1 MRTRL
6 ISFIVGG
13 FLIGALAG
21 AAILLF
27 TAPHGGQ
34 AVQSSGTALVGGPF
48 SLVGTDGKTVT
59 DADFRGRYMLIFF
72 GFTHCPDICPAE
84 LQVIA
89 QALDKLGDKG
99 KKVVPVFVTLDP
111 ERDTPQVM
119 GEYVKSFG
127 PNFVGLTGSPEAPIT
142 NVRIVVKNVSAIP
155 YAFVSGLITFYDA
168 AGVRC
173 GEGVFKADALA
184 TNESF
189 ETDAPGL
196 RIRCEPASWRL
207 VAINLLPRIAPNQ
220 LVAPLSRA
228 TSNLEIVIDGESH
241 PIQLDKPLVLTLG
254 ERRRIVVVRA
264 AQ

>member
-1 MRTRL
+1 MKKLAAFFVVLSSAL
-6 ISFIVGG
+6 IANAQGTTPAETNEKRVPLSEAAVAMDGT
-13 FLIGALAG
+13 G
-21 AAILLF
+21 AA
-27 TAPHGGQ
+27 
-34 AVQSSGTALVGGPF
+34 ALE
-48 SLVGTDGKTVT
+48 
-59 DADFRGRYMLIFF
+59 A
-72 GFTHCPDICPAE
+72 
-84 LQVIA
+84 
-89 QALDKLGDKG
+89 
-99 KKVVPVFVTLDP
+99 TL
-111 ERDTPQVM
+111 RTT
-119 GEYVKSFG
+119 S
-127 PNFVGLTGSPEAPIT
+127 LTGSPEAPIT

-168 AGVRC
+168 GGVRC

-207 VAINLLPRIAPNQ
+207 VAINLLPRIVPNQ

-228 TSNLEIVIDGESH
+228 NSNLEIVIDGESH

-254 ERRRIVVVRA
+254 ERRRTVVVRA